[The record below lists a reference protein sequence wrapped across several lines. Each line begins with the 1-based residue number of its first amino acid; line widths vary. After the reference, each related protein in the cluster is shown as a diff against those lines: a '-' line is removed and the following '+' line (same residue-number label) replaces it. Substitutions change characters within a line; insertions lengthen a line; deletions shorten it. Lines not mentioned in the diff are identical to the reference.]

1 MVPPALLAALL
12 AGVVVVVVVLAWR
25 LRVEYRRDR
34 AILGLLRALVFV
46 VLAGCLLRP
55 ALALSHAIPQRNV
68 LAVLLDDS
76 RSMQIPDVAHAR
88 REAAVQRVFAD
99 STRLVRQLADR
110 FALRFFRFAADA
122 DPLSGAS
129 ALRAD
134 GTRTDLA
141 TSLATA
147 RQDLADL
154 PLGGVVVVSDG
165 ADNGTGDLSATLA
178 ILKSKHVPVYTVGVG
193 EERFDR
199 DLSID
204 RLQLPATTLAGSG
217 VMATVSLGVRGLSG
231 DSASLALES
240 DGAIV
245 ARQRVLL
252 PQGRDV
258 VDVPMRVPALA
269 PGTHV
274 IAVSVA
280 PLPGEVVTENNET
293 EALLRVRPGR
303 EKVLYFEGVPRSEFA
318 FVRRALDGDS
328 ALQLVGLLRSAKD
341 KYLRLDV
348 DDSLDLLG
356 GFPTRRDELF
366 KYRAVI
372 LGDIEA
378 SAFTGAQ
385 LRMLAD
391 FVDKRGGALLA
402 LGGRSTLAEGGFSGT
417 PVADAL
423 PFTLPPPRAGDTA
436 MLTLTARPTAVGLLH
451 PALQLGAT
459 MSEDTAR
466 WDSLPA
472 VTTVNRLGSL
482 RAGATELLA
491 GRVGSRGADLPV
503 LAVERYGRGV
513 SAVLGIEDTWLWKM
527 DPTAPVA
534 NRSFE
539 TFWRQ
544 MIRWALDQ
552 VPDRLEIT
560 PVPARVGPGEAVT
573 IQARAVDSAYTDMND
588 ATVVARVMAPSGTE
602 TDVPLDWTLR
612 DDGTYAGQFVPTELG
627 TYRLSAYAARGADT
641 TRSAQGGILVDL
653 RGADMDH
660 PELRTALLK
669 RIAEETG
676 GRYYALADLSQLPDD
691 VVLTESG
698 IVAHETRDLWD
709 MPVVVLLLIALLAA
723 EWIYRRRRGLA

>member
-1 MVPPALLAALL
+1 MIAPALLAALL
-12 AGVVVVVVVLAWR
+12 AGVVIVVVVLSWR
-25 LRVEYRRDR
+25 LRMEHRRDR
-34 AILGLLRALVFV
+34 IVLGILRASVFA

-76 RSMQIPDVAHAR
+76 RSMQIPDVDHTR

-99 STRLVRQLADR
+99 STGLVRQLADR

-122 DPLSGAS
+122 EPLAGAS

-147 RQDLADL
+147 RQDLSDL
-154 PLGGVVVVSDG
+154 PLAGVVVVSDG

-178 ILKSKHVPVYTVGVG
+178 VLKGRHVPVYTVGVG
-193 EERFDR
+193 QERFDR
-199 DLSID
+199 DLSLD

-217 VMATVSLGVRGLSG
+217 VLATVSLGVRGMNG

-240 DGAIV
+240 DGTVV
-245 ARQRVLL
+245 ARERVFL
-252 PQGRDV
+252 PRGRDV

-269 PGTHV
+269 VGTHV
-274 IAVSVA
+274 ISVSVA
-280 PLPGEVVTENNET
+280 PLPGEEVTENNET

-372 LGDIEA
+372 LGDVEA

-391 FVDKRGGALLA
+391 FVDQRGGALLA
-402 LGGRSTLAEGGFSGT
+402 LGAPDALAEGGYAGT

-423 PFTLPPPRAGDTA
+423 PFTLPAPRAGDTG
-436 MLTLTARPTAVGLLH
+436 MMTLKVHPTAVGLLH

-459 MSEDTAR
+459 MAEDTAR
-466 WDSLPA
+466 WDSLPP
-472 VTTVNRLGSL
+472 VTAVNRLGSL
-482 RAGATELLA
+482 RPGATELLS
-491 GRVGSRGADLPV
+491 GRVGARGADVPV
-503 LAVERYGRGV
+503 LAVERFGRGV
-513 SAVLGIEDTWLWKM
+513 SAVLGVEDTWLWKM
-527 DPTAPVA
+527 DPAAPEA
-534 NRSFE
+534 DRSYE

-544 MIRWALDQ
+544 LVRWALDQ

-560 PVPARVGPGEAVT
+560 PVPARAGPGEAVT
-573 IQARAVDSAYTDMND
+573 IQARAVDSAYAAMND
-588 ATVVARVMAPSGTE
+588 AAVVAQVTAPSGTE

-612 DDGTYAGQFVPTELG
+612 DDGTYAGRFVPTELG
-627 TYRLSAYAARGADT
+627 TYRLTAYAARTSDT
-641 TRSAQGGILVDL
+641 TRSAPGGILVDL
-653 RGADMDH
+653 RGADMER

-669 RIAEETG
+669 RIATETG

-709 MPVVVLLLIALLAA
+709 MPAVVMLLIALLAT
-723 EWIYRRRRGLA
+723 EWGYRRRRGLA